1 MNAKTQV
8 ETAEKVG
15 LYPFDPTFWAQ
26 KANMEVKI
34 QAQVERRGSPRQ
46 WHTGKDSSRVAKPS
60 GVSRRNKPTHLCI
73 CSGYTA
79 SHEENK
85 QPRAPSTTL
94 LNFHSLKPPGENKKQ
109 Q

>member
-15 LYPFDPTFWAQ
+15 VYPFDPTFWAQ

-46 WHTGKDSSRVAKPS
+46 WHTGKTLHASQNHQESQ
-60 GVSRRNKPTHLCI
+60 GVKNQHICTSVLATPHLTKKI
-73 CSGYTA
+73 NSQGRQA
-79 SHEENK
+79 
-85 QPRAPSTTL
+85 PRS
-94 LNFHSLKPPGENKKQ
+94 
-109 Q
+109 